1 MSRSVP
7 RARLASLLLVPALTL
22 GACGDSGAGE
32 PSEGSSAATTTSST
46 SPSEPSPTVE
56 PADGPWMKVPGAK
69 LRTPKGWVMVTDYLG
84 LVMTRRDKDLRASVA
99 LSPAFVSG
107 TPTLDQLA
115 RQMKRRENYVPKGS
129 KRLEDVVVGGTLY
142 AYHFRN
148 TSDRQEIT
156 DSYGIVNHGGEWTI
170 TFDFPRQVI
179 NDAEPMDA
187 QERQEL
193 IDSVLATFEN
203 IYPD

>member
-1 MSRSVP
+1 MSRSLT
-7 RARLASLLLVPALTL
+7 RLRLASLLLVPALAL
-22 GACGDSGAGE
+22 GACGDSGANE
-32 PSEGSSAATTTSST
+32 PSEASSAATTST
-46 SPSEPSPTVE
+46 SPAEPSPTVE

-84 LVMTRRDKDLRASVA
+84 LVMTRRDKNLRASVA

-115 RQMKRRENYVPKGS
+115 RQMKKRENYVPRGS

-142 AYHFRN
+142 GFHFRN
-148 TSDRQEIT
+148 TSDPQEIT
-156 DSYGIVNHGGEWTI
+156 DSYGVVNHGGEWTI
-170 TFDFPRQVI
+170 TFGFPRLVI

-193 IDSVLATFEN
+193 IDSVLAIFEN

>member
-7 RARLASLLLVPALTL
+7 RSSLATLLLVPALAL

-32 PSEGSSAATTTSST
+32 SSEGSSAATSTATT
-46 SPSEPSPTVE
+46 SPSEAPPTVE

-84 LVMTRRDKDLRASVA
+84 LVMTRRDKNLRASVA

-115 RQMKRRENYVPKGS
+115 RQMKQRENYVPKGS

-142 AYHFRN
+142 GYHFRN
-148 TSDRQEIT
+148 TSDPQEIT
-156 DSYGIVNHGGEWTI
+156 DSYGVVNHGGEWTI
-170 TFDFPRQVI
+170 TFDFPRMVI
-179 NDAEPMDA
+179 NDKEPMDA